1 MEKATD
7 EVTLKAICKI
17 GKIIRI
23 RERYAARCNST
34 RMVQAGLVPADW
46 FKHRLANLD
55 LEKKVFA
62 RLEKS
67 WFDTKKQL
75 RSYEK
80 ENGLDPVILDGY
92 SRWFGYR

>member
-7 EVTLKAICKI
+7 EMTLKAIRKI

-23 RERYAARCNST
+23 REEYAARCNST
-34 RMVQAGLVPADW
+34 RMVLAGLVPADW
-46 FKHRLANLD
+46 FKHRLANLN

-67 WFDTKKQL
+67 WIDTKKQL

-80 ENGLDPVILDGY
+80 GNGLAPVILDGCN
-92 SRWFGYR
+92 RWFGYR